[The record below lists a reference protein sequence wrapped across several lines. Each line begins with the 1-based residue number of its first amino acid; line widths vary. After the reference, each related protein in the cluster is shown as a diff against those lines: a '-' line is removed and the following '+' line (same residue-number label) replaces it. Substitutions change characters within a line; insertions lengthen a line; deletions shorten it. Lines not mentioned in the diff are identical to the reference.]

1 MAENRNARYD
11 VVVVGGGAAGLG
23 AAVAAARTGAKVL
36 LLERYGFL
44 GGAAA
49 NSLVLAY
56 CGFYQKGPHP
66 VAAVRGVGEELL
78 GVLAGIGQDVSPVM
92 SRSGNWIVLLDPEAV
107 KFAFDQLAEKAGVS
121 VLMHSRMTGA
131 AVDAGRVASVTVTDH
146 AGSYEISA
154 GAFVDASGEAT
165 LSALAGVEMT
175 VDSLEGSHVQPAS
188 MPVRIGGVGPGVEF
202 DRGRMAELIAAHN
215 AGSDI
220 QIPRDDGGVMFRLPV
235 SGDYWWMTID
245 LATGGLTGTDLGA
258 AERRARA
265 EAWRNLALLR
275 QLPGFGNAYI
285 AATGPQIGI
294 RETRRPRSIEDLTG
308 AALEQGLRRPD
319 GVGRAAWPMEVHE
332 APGKARF
339 VEIGGNGFADIP
351 PGALRAFGVGNL
363 FLAGRVAGA
372 DIAAY
377 GSLRVMGTA
386 FATGQAAGVMA
397 ALFERSPA
405 GTDTIRRE
413 LAAQNALV

>member
-1 MAENRNARYD
+1 MAKNRNARYD
-11 VVVVGGGAAGLG
+11 VVVAGGGAAGTS
-23 AAVAAARTGAKVL
+23 AAIAAARTGAKVL

-56 CGFYQKGPHP
+56 CGFYQKGPRP
-66 VAAVRGVGEELL
+66 VVAVRGVGEELL
-78 GVLAGIGQDVSPVM
+78 RGLSGIGQDVSPVM
-92 SRSGNWIVLLDPEAV
+92 SRSGNWIILLDPEAV
-107 KFAFDQLAEKAGVS
+107 KFAFDRLTEEAGIS
-121 VLMHSRMTGA
+121 VLLHSRVTGA
-131 AVDAGRVASVTVTDH
+131 TVDDGRVTSLTITDH
-146 AGSYEISA
+146 AGSYEVSA

-202 DRGRMAELIAAHN
+202 DRARMAELIAAHN
-215 AGSDI
+215 AGSDVP
-220 QIPRDDGGVMFRLPV
+220 IPRTDGGVMFRLPV

-245 LATGGLTGTDLGA
+245 LATDGMTGADLGA
-258 AERRARA
+258 IERRARA

-275 QLPGFGNAYI
+275 QLPGFEDAYI
-285 AATGPQIGI
+285 VATGPQIGI
-294 RETRRPRSIEDLTG
+294 RETRRPRSVEDLSG
-308 AALEQGLRRPD
+308 MALEQGLRRAD

-339 VEIGGNGFADIP
+339 IEIGGAGFADIP
-351 PGALRAFGVGNL
+351 PGALRAFGVNNL

-372 DIAAY
+372 DAAAY

-386 FATGQAAGVMA
+386 FATGQAAGIMA
-397 ALFERSPA
+397 ALA
-405 GTDTIRRE
+405 GGSSASAEAVRKE
-413 LAAQNALV
+413 LIVQNALI